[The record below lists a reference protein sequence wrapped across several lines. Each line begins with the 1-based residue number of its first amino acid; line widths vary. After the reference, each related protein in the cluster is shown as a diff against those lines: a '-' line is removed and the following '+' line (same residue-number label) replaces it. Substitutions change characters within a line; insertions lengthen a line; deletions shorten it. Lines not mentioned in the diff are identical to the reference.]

1 MITITDVAADK
12 AKEILKQEGKEDWG
26 LRIYVAGGG

>member
-12 AKEILKQEGKEDWG
+12 AKELLAQEGKEGWG
-26 LRIYVAGGG
+26 LRLYVYGGG

>member
-1 MITITDVAADK
+1 MITITDEAANK

-26 LRIYVAGGG
+26 LRIYIAGGG